1 MAADIIGSAPPKVV
15 RPTSRWLNTKLPRV
29 AATYSWLLEEKIIK
43 HRLIERVGEA
53 HSKSRSRRS
62 LERRLNRLDKELGT
76 YMRFAEKHCRKI
88 KSGRIPFSP
97 EASLWIKRAQV
108 YRSLLR
114 FHAGKIRNRGNL
126 KRSARWCDIP
136 DAFFLTIEEIYLRL
150 KACVKKCNYYRKN
163 GKYHRRK
170 HLYLRLDA
178 AKERAGEEAAK
189 QILAIITWEK
199 DKSFWRR
206 MSYAL
211 GALWGDTCFRVQV
224 GQPDGTVE
232 ESTGQENLQEAIWN
246 NIHKKRFH
254 LAESAPLC
262 SGNLRGTFGYNAIC
276 QTLQEILDGT

>member
-1 MAADIIGSAPPKVV
+1 
-15 RPTSRWLNTKLPRV
+15 V

-43 HRLIERVGEA
+43 HRLIELVGEA

-108 YRSLLR
+108 YRSLLQ

-126 KRSARWCDIP
+126 KHSARWCDIP

-163 GKYHRRK
+163 GNYHRRK
-170 HLYLRLDA
+170 HHYLRLDA

-189 QILAIITWEK
+189 QIRTIITWEK
-199 DKSFWRR
+199 DKSFWRQ

-211 GALWGDTCFRVQV
+211 GALRGDACF
-224 GQPDGTVE
+224 
-232 ESTGQENLQEAIWN
+232 
-246 NIHKKRFH
+246 
-254 LAESAPLC
+254 
-262 SGNLRGTFGYNAIC
+262 
-276 QTLQEILDGT
+276 